1 MDNTSEK
8 EQGGVRKR
16 LWGCG
21 LVLLLLLVGGIAL
34 AWLTLR
40 QDLQA
45 MHYPGATVR
54 SEDITYDLPDR
65 LEWHY
70 AYFTTDQFPE
80 VQNWYTTTF
89 GLVTMRMTP
98 NGCTLL
104 QGESHVWAIMRQQ
117 TNVRVCQNFTGQI
130 ITVHRTL
137 ELR

>member
-1 MDNTSEK
+1 MNNTSEK
-8 EQGGVRKR
+8 APVGVRKR

-21 LVLLLLLVGGIAL
+21 LVLLLLLVTGIVL
-34 AWLTLR
+34 AVLTLR

-45 MHYPGATVR
+45 MHYPGASVR

-65 LEWHY
+65 IEWNY
-70 AYFTTDQFPE
+70 AYFTTDGFSE

-89 GLVTMRMTP
+89 GLATTQVTLD
-98 NGCTLL
+98 GCVLL
-104 QGESHVWAIMRQQ
+104 HGESHVWTMMLQQ

-130 ITVHRTL
+130 IIVQRTL

>member
-1 MDNTSEK
+1 MDATSEK
-8 EQGGVRKR
+8 PESTLRKR

-21 LVLLLLLVGGIAL
+21 LVLLLLLGTGIAL
-34 AWLTLR
+34 AVLTLR

-54 SEDITYDLPDR
+54 SEDIAFDLPGQI
-65 LEWHY
+65 EWDY
-70 AYFTTDQFPE
+70 AYFTTDGFSE

-89 GLVTMRMTP
+89 GLATTQL
-98 NGCTLL
+98 NLDGCVLL
-104 QGESHVWAIMRQQ
+104 QGETHVWTMMRQQ

-130 ITVHRTL
+130 IIVQRTL